1 MIRLRHRHCSFSA
14 CCLAATSVSACLPA
28 CLLYYLALD
37 RIKRRLQTQWKDRTR
52 DQASRRRVASA
63 GGETNDESRY
73 WSDRA
78 LPVATHQY
86 KTHTQPFERE
96 RKIEGTWRRRRRLN
110 WVDSSLPKLQ
120 DVIVFSLFFSFNTCP
135 RSLFLYSSFLLF
147 FFILLESNQY
157 KKKKTRRRST
167 HICSPFSIRLSFK

>member
-63 GGETNDESRY
+63 GEETNDESRY

-96 RKIEGTWRRRRRLN
+96 RERLKAHDDEDDD
-110 WVDSSLPKLQ
+110 WIGSIPLYQSYKMLQSSPSSSPLILVLVLYFFILP
-120 DVIVFSLFFSFNTCP
+120 
-135 RSLFLYSSFLLF
+135 F